1 MARTQTL
8 PVKAFPGSTDK
19 KCRQCYS
26 KDETTMHILNM
37 CTASLKM
44 MTERHDAVLGVLTK
58 FLDECDIEYDT
69 SYISLDN
76 LKPDLVIKYNNS
88 CYFVDITIP
97 YDSITNMESAANRKI
112 EKYRH
117 LGYVIPFCVGSL
129 GSWYSGNQ
137 ILKTEM
143 NFPINTW
150 KILKTASIKESI
162 EGSGRILSKF
172 FNCF

>member
-1 MARTQTL
+1 M
-8 PVKAFPGSTDK
+8 S
-19 KCRQCYS
+19 
-26 KDETTMHILNM
+26 I
-37 CTASLKM
+37 
-44 MTERHDAVLGVLTK
+44 
-58 FLDECDIEYDT
+58 
-69 SYISLDN
+69 YIY
-76 LKPDLVIKYNNS
+76 IYI
-88 CYFVDITIP
+88 YI
-97 YDSITNMESAANRKI
+97 YI

-143 NFPINTW
+143 NFPTNTW

>member
-1 MARTQTL
+1 MMCLNKYFNNNNPT
-8 PVKAFPGSTDK
+8 
-19 KCRQCYS
+19 
-26 KDETTMHILNM
+26 HI
-37 CTASLKM
+37 
-44 MTERHDAVLGVLTK
+44 H
-58 FLDECDIEYDT
+58 I
-69 SYISLDN
+69 YIY
-76 LKPDLVIKYNNS
+76 IYIYI
-88 CYFVDITIP
+88 YFVDITIP

-143 NFPINTW
+143 NFPTNTW